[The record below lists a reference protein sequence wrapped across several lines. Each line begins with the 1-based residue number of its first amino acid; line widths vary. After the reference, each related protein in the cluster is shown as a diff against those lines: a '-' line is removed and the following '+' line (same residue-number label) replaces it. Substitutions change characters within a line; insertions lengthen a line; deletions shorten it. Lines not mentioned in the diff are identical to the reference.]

1 MNEMK
6 RTLLITH
13 RGMERSA
20 ELLIHGPVF
29 EDGQWFCEW
38 SCEVLHPQPKRIYGS
53 DEISAL
59 YYCLSFIG
67 AFIREME
74 TSGYGVRHESEGD
87 HGGFDF
93 GKAERPGDAP
103 AQPKENG

>member
-6 RTLLITH
+6 RTLFIKHLGT
-13 RGMERSA
+13 ERSA
-20 ELLIHGPVF
+20 DLSINGPLF
-29 EDGQWFCEW
+29 EDSQWFCEW
-38 SCEVLHPQPKRIYGS
+38 SCEILHPRPKRIYGS
-53 DEISAL
+53 DQISAL

-74 TSGYGVRHESEGD
+74 TRGYGVRHETEGD

-93 GKAERPGDAP
+93 GK
-103 AQPKENG
+103 